1 LKFIIHPTVIYSPHV
16 YFNGVREGFAVPC
29 GASHLK
35 EKDVIFFKRKPKKES
50 PSVKEGGK
58 GCQVFL

>member
-1 LKFIIHPTVIYSPHV
+1 LLPKIEFFFFQLKKTIESFSVHCV
-16 YFNGVREGFAVPC
+16 
-29 GASHLK
+29 ASHLK